1 MLFIVFDERNKNQNI
16 SQVSLFQTL
25 VTRHSGSPLGSPAMV
40 RRRRREEQ
48 MMVNDD
54 KEEQDE
60 NNKEAIGILSP
71 LLIRFLEPPC
81 SQSLNF

>member
-1 MLFIVFDERNKNQNI
+1 MLFIVFNGKKSNI
-16 SQVSLFQTL
+16 LQVSLFQTL
-25 VTRHSGSPLGSPAMV
+25 VTRHTGSPLGSPAMV

-48 MMVNDD
+48 MMVND

-71 LLIRFLEPPC
+71 LLIRLLEPPC